1 MRRHGAPRTTAV
13 RPRAA
18 RRGRPRYR
26 PQRYPMAW
34 NLLFQFCIPNWC
46 ATLDPAPGAARPG
59 EFLMNRRTLLLSLC
73 TAATLLAAPLTHADT
88 LDDIVKAG
96 TLKVAVPQDFP
107 PFGSVGADMKPLGYD
122 IDTAALIAKQLGV
135 KLELVPVTSANRVPY
150 LQTRKVDLV
159 ISSLGKNP
167 EREKAIDFSDAY
179 APFFN
184 GVFGPADLKVASA
197 ADLAGKTIGVTRGAV
212 EDIELTKIAPPTA
225 TLKRYEDNNGTI
237 TAFLS
242 GQVPLIATGNVVAA
256 AILARNPPKKP
267 ETKFLI
273 KDSPCYIGMN
283 KDEPKL
289 RAKVN
294 EILANAKRDG
304 SLAAIS
310 RKWLGAD
317 LPKDL

>member
-1 MRRHGAPRTTAV
+1 
-13 RPRAA
+13 
-18 RRGRPRYR
+18 
-26 PQRYPMAW
+26 
-34 NLLFQFCIPNWC
+34 
-46 ATLDPAPGAARPG
+46 
-59 EFLMNRRTLLLSLC
+59 MNRRTLLLSLC

-88 LDDIVKAG
+88 LDDIVKRG

-184 GVFGPADLKVASA
+184 GVFGPADVKVASA

-273 KDSPCYIGMN
+273 KDSPCYIGLN

-304 SLAAIS
+304 SLTAIS
-310 RKWLGAD
+310 KKWLGAD
-317 LPKDL
+317 LPKGL

>member
-1 MRRHGAPRTTAV
+1 
-13 RPRAA
+13 
-18 RRGRPRYR
+18 
-26 PQRYPMAW
+26 
-34 NLLFQFCIPNWC
+34 
-46 ATLDPAPGAARPG
+46 
-59 EFLMNRRTLLLSLC
+59 MNRRTLLLSLC

-88 LDDIVKAG
+88 LDDIVKRG

-184 GVFGPADLKVASA
+184 GVFGPADVKVASA

-225 TLKRYEDNNGTI
+225 TLKRYEDNNGT
-237 TAFLS
+237 
-242 GQVPLIATGNVVAA
+242 GNVVAA

-273 KDSPCYIGMN
+273 KDSPCYIGLN

-304 SLAAIS
+304 SLTAIS
-310 RKWLGAD
+310 KKWLGAD